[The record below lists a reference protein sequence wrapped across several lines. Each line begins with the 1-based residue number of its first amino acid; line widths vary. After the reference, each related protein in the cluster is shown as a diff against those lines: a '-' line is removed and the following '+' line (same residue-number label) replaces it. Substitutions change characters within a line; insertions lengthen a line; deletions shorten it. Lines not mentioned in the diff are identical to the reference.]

1 MNVLVQGSKLF
12 SDYQVFMRAMG
23 VALGYIDDDNEFVVY
38 SMGPA
43 KVNSFATEF
52 VNLSERN
59 LKARGI
65 KAKLHKVPHS
75 WGIDKLDDMQY
86 IAYLCTSNE
95 KGTPT
100 IISLAELADRPNAI
114 FRF

>member
-1 MNVLVQGSKLF
+1 MNVLVQGSKTF

-23 VALGYIDDDNEFVVY
+23 VALGSIEDDEFVVY
-38 SMGPA
+38 SIGPT

-65 KAKLHKVPHS
+65 KPKLQKVPHS
-75 WGIDKLDDMQY
+75 WGVDKLPQMDY
-86 IAYLCTSNE
+86 VAYLCNANE
-95 KGTPT
+95 KHTPT
-100 IISLAELADRPNAI
+100 IIDLAEMAGLPNAI
-114 FRF
+114 FRY

>member
-1 MNVLVQGSKLF
+1 MNVLVQGSKTF

-23 VALGYIDDDNEFVVY
+23 VALGNIKDDDFVVY

-65 KAKLHKVPHS
+65 KPKLQKVPHS
-75 WGIDKLDDMQY
+75 WGVDKLPQMDY
-86 IAYLCTSNE
+86 VAYLCNSNE
-95 KGTPT
+95 KHTPT
-100 IISLAELADRPNAI
+100 IISLAEMAGRPNAI
-114 FRF
+114 FRY

>member
-1 MNVLVQGSKLF
+1 MNVLVQGSKQF

-23 VALGYIDDDNEFVVY
+23 VALGNVGDDDEFVVY
-38 SMGPA
+38 SIGPA

-52 VNLSERN
+52 LNLSERN

-65 KAKLHKVPHS
+65 KTKLHKVPHS
-75 WGIDKLDDMQY
+75 WGLDKAADMDY
-86 IAYLCTSNE
+86 VAYLCTPNE
-95 KGTPT
+95 KGEPA
-100 IISLAELADRPNAI
+100 IISFAEIAERPNAI

>member
-1 MNVLVQGSKLF
+1 MNVLVQGSKKF

-23 VALGYIDDDNEFVVY
+23 VALGYIEDNEFNVY

-52 VNLSERN
+52 VNMSERN

-65 KAKLHKVPHS
+65 KTKLYKVPHS
-75 WGIDKLDDMQY
+75 WGIDKLSEMQY
-86 IAYLCTSNE
+86 IAYLCTTNE